1 MNSAF
6 IIQFTKFTHYLNTL
20 SCLSGLTKEDK
31 ENIGYIIADILLHK
45 PEVCEFINTT
55 LSHDRS
61 IAIVSK
67 QNKSQTKENSAFK
80 NYFDFKC
87 YIKHIKSHQVL
98 AINRGEKRKE
108 LKVTVDIPDGSL
120 EKQLERFCLN
130 LVKAHTV
137 CSEQIIL
144 QFWTQ
149 FKDYHSM
156 KCHGEP

>member
-6 IIQFTKFTHYLNTL
+6 IIQFTKFTHYLNTF

-87 YIKHIKSHQVL
+87 SIKQIKSHQGGFQL
-98 AINRGEKRKE
+98 LDLIITE
-108 LKVTVDIPDGSL
+108 LKSHMT
-120 EKQLERFCLN
+120 C
-130 LVKAHTV
+130 
-137 CSEQIIL
+137 
-144 QFWTQ
+144 
-149 FKDYHSM
+149 
-156 KCHGEP
+156 

>member
-1 MNSAF
+1 M
-6 IIQFTKFTHYLNTL
+6 
-20 SCLSGLTKEDK
+20 
-31 ENIGYIIADILLHK
+31 LHK

-80 NYFDFKC
+80 HYFDFKC
-87 YIKHIKSHQVL
+87 SIKHIKSHQVL

-108 LKVTVDIPDGSL
+108 LKVTVDIPDGNL

-137 CSEQIIL
+137 C
-144 QFWTQ
+144 
-149 FKDYHSM
+149 
-156 KCHGEP
+156 